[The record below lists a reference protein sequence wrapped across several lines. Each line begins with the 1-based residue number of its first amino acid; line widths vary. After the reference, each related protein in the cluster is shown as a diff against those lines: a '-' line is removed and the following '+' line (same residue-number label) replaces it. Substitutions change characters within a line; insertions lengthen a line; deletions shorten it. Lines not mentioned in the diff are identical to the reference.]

1 MLLASLAATSALT
14 LTPPPC
20 RDAARLSRRAAI
32 GSASL
37 ALFGKSAAADAPR
50 GLEALAA
57 PGEGLKAKLR
67 GASAKLEIGALLDA
81 SDWDGVRAAVAD
93 ATRLMTMKGYLLDSV
108 KARADEMDESG
119 RAALLADRK
128 ALLVACG
135 ALDKFAYD
143 RQMSPFGRP
152 TAEALDGARG
162 DAAAARKA
170 LDALAAAID

>member
-1 MLLASLAATSALT
+1 M
-14 LTPPPC
+14 
-20 RDAARLSRRAAI
+20 
-32 GSASL
+32 
-37 ALFGKSAAADAPR
+37 
-50 GLEALAA
+50 
-57 PGEGLKAKLR
+57 
-67 GASAKLEIGALLDA
+67 LDA

-152 TAEALDGARG
+152 TAEALPLVEYDPS
-162 DAAAARKA
+162 AAGEPFRP
-170 LDALAAAID
+170 LPS